1 MFVVLSRVHFNAI
14 VNSIPF
20 NINEKQFVIV
30 NFDCGFVY
38 LNFLGF
44 ALHLKTIAVV
54 WIIAAAF
61 SSSNFYVLSPLWH
74 FGICHHWFLSVFQ
87 KIMLDHLTWVLNFFN
102 FESIKLISLPDHL
115 DLL

>member
-1 MFVVLSRVHFNAI
+1 MMFVVLSRVHFNAI

-54 WIIAAAF
+54 
-61 SSSNFYVLSPLWH
+61 
-74 FGICHHWFLSVFQ
+74 
-87 KIMLDHLTWVLNFFN
+87 
-102 FESIKLISLPDHL
+102 
-115 DLL
+115 